1 MKNNFMSGK
10 HWIIVLIIII
20 TGYQVYK
27 GLSNKTNWT
36 SESRKIMI
44 EKCISDSKEMAEKY
58 PELTKEY
65 CICSTE
71 SIQTEFTQKEYI
83 KISKESI
90 EIQTKKLLPSF
101 QNCLTEYQNE
111 IKKKKEKPAHN
122 TVHN

>member
-1 MKNNFMSGK
+1 MSGK
-10 HWIIVLIIII
+10 HWVIVLIIII

-83 KISKESI
+83 KINKESI

-101 QNCLTEYQNE
+101 QNCLTEYQNK
-111 IKKKKEKPAHN
+111 IKKKK
-122 TVHN
+122 